1 MDRVLSCR
9 LKVDLTFPTVV
20 VDCLLVLHKPA
31 QVLYVSLQEH
41 LGFQKAI
48 KILTK
53 YLVTSAKGIVRLNRS
68 QMSII
73 LTYEVF
79 GRAFDTLINL
89 CGKECKISRLS
100 LIFVQHFSHLHC
112 CQHQHDG
119 QVDSNDG
126 FKEEGLE
133 VHGNVAHGVQ

>member
-1 MDRVLSCR
+1 MDALPYNR
-9 LKVDLTFPTVV
+9 LTLTADMDVAVSLWTKNLPFITKSDLLQVESLGDGRLHLDRLLGCCLQIDLTFSTVV
-20 VDCLLVLHKPA
+20 VDGLLVLHKPA
-31 QVLYVSLQEH
+31 QVLDVRLQEH

-79 GRAFDTLINL
+79 GRALDTLMNL
-89 CGKECKISRLS
+89 FGKR
-100 LIFVQHFSHLHC
+100 
-112 CQHQHDG
+112 
-119 QVDSNDG
+119 
-126 FKEEGLE
+126 
-133 VHGNVAHGVQ
+133 A